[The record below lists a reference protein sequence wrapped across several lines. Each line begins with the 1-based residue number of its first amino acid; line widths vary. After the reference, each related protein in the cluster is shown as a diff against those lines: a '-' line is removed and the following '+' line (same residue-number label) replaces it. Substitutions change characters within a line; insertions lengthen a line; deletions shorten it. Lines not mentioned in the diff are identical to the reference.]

1 MDSEFQMNGIN
12 WTAKGYFGVPP
23 PPDAKQPA
31 SLLRTIRGNCGRL
44 RCHRAKQ
51 GDFALLPNLISLCKQ
66 VEDPVLAQSASY
78 LLGDAGTAGCFSIM
92 EQELDSIEYVGT
104 ILDCVKRLHFR
115 GKLANVPLILRAYE
129 RIATDSDADVVPVW
143 LSNLLEPE
151 DGVLSESIQFEDL
164 EDYLDAVRARYKQV
178 TDELG
183 TDQVFVYRGE
193 VFGVQRLARYILRRV
208 KQPFVRSEL
217 RHRFEAATGI
227 DCSPFYKRGNCSPSP
242 PPHWLKNFSKVPT
255 PPSTKTA
262 SATSSATASPTEPPT

>member
-31 SLLRTIRGNCGRL
+31 SLAHDPWQLWTVA
-44 RCHRAKQ
+44 CHRAKQ

-104 ILDCVKRLHFR
+104 ILDYCRALHFR

-227 DCSPFYKRGNCSPSP
+227 DCSPFYKRGELQPLAAAALVEEFLESPDAAKYQDGFRYFFGHRIP
-242 PPHWLKNFSKVPT
+242 D
-255 PPSTKTA
+255 
-262 SATSSATASPTEPPT
+262 